1 MTKLLVASGLSNGSY
16 ISSVEVIDLSASAL
30 PCQYLP
36 NFPLNVAWPMGGL
49 FNNNIPLICG
59 GFDGTVS
66 LNIFHIPLRTFVTI
80 LGLGVST
87 VKSNWDWEH
96 LFKSVVIFLTVQ
108 TLLLY
113 GLVLKCWLI
122 PREILTRKNFKQIST
137 FKYFVISIEPELSQ
151 RMFLVP

>member
-66 LNIFHIPLRTFVTI
+66 LTLFHIPLRTFVNMPYWI
-80 LGLGVST
+80 S
-87 VKSNWDWEH
+87 E
-96 LFKSVVIFLTVQ
+96 LFQLKYKKIFSLF
-108 TLLLY
+108 
-113 GLVLKCWLI
+113 I
-122 PREILTRKNFKQIST
+122 NFKMNCLKNWIGW
-137 FKYFVISIEPELSQ
+137 E
-151 RMFLVP
+151 